1 MEIQYLLYG
10 SYGILP
16 EMLRAKKTRNFSVGR
31 FLEPLARKVMIMAV
45 MCAWLDG
52 SANSTVLY
60 TTLSQ
65 HTMYKHCLKH
75 DFFLHVSLSSMSL
88 LLYPKSY
95 HV

>member
-16 EMLRAKKTRNFSVGR
+16 EMLRAKNTRNFSVGR
-31 FLEPLARKVMIMAV
+31 FFESLARKVMIMAV

-52 SANSTVLY
+52 SANSTVHN
-60 TTLSQ
+60 TEPT
-65 HTMYKHCLKH
+65 
-75 DFFLHVSLSSMSL
+75 
-88 LLYPKSY
+88 Y